1 MVITSTSQRNAGSYE
16 KEELKTIGGRNRE
29 RKIVLDQPIEVL
41 MGD

>member
-1 MVITSTSQRNAGSYE
+1 MVITSTGQRKYE